1 MSGSRYLLDTNAV
14 IALLQGNDK
23 VIEILKPAEWI
34 GISIITQI
42 EFLVFPDMTAQGN
55 ILFDNFLK
63 KVSVAELAGNQTE
76 LIEYIVDIR

>member
-55 ILFDNFLK
+55 ILFDSFLK